1 MDTRTIAVQTFK
13 KAILKEDVEW
23 TNTYTPTNGV
33 TNEDRRKFFTTYNKD
48 LADRVVTIKSIK

>member
-23 TNTYTPTNGV
+23 TNKYTPTNGV